1 MNKLLRANF
10 DRLLKSRLFWLG
22 TAFMLALGI
31 YFPVQNYS
39 IMQKEGRTICLD
51 GAFFMFALII
61 PLISSVFCGFFIGT
75 EYSDGTMR
83 NKFIVGGGRVTVYI
97 ANFLIC
103 TAAAF
108 IISAAYAV
116 PYLICGIPLLGAFN
130 ADAAWV
136 SGILLCVLAV
146 TEVFTAIFTL
156 IAMLIP
162 NKANG
167 AVSCILI
174 GLALFISGI
183 CGGLYIRSSLAAR
196 EHLSDTKRT
205 VYEFLYEFLPGCQL
219 IQLCNMNAVNP
230 LRMFLYSVLIAAAAT
245 VIGIFIFKRK
255 DLK

>member
-1 MNKLLRANF
+1 MSKLLRANF
-10 DRLLKSRLFWLG
+10 DRLLKSKLFRLG
-22 TAFMLALGI
+22 AIFMFALGI

-39 IMQKEGRTICLD
+39 IMQKEGRTISLD
-51 GAFFMFALII
+51 GAFFMFAIII

-130 ADAAWV
+130 ADTAWV

-183 CGGLYIRSSLAAR
+183 YGGLYIRSSLMS
-196 EHLSDTKRT
+196 ENLSETKRA
-205 VYEFLYEFLPGCQL
+205 VCEFLYEFLPGCQL

-245 VIGIFIFKRK
+245 VVGIFIFKRK

>member
-1 MNKLLRANF
+1 MSKLLRANF
-10 DRLLKSRLFWLG
+10 ARLLKSRLFWLG
-22 TAFMLALGI
+22 TFFMAALGT
-31 YFPVQNYS
+31 YFPIQNYN
-39 IMQKEGRTICLD
+39 IMQKEERTISPD

-61 PLISSVFCGFFIGT
+61 PLILSVFCGFFIGT

-83 NKFIVGGGRVTVYI
+83 NKFIVGGRRITVYM

-116 PYLICGIPLLGAFN
+116 PYLICGIPLLGTFN
-130 ADAAWV
+130 ADISHIIV
-136 SGILLCVLAV
+136 IMLCVLAV

-156 IAMLIP
+156 IATLIP

-167 AVSCILI
+167 AVSCILM

-183 CGGLYIRSSLAAR
+183 YGGLYIRSSLAADN
-196 EHLSDTKRT
+196 LSETKREIC
-205 VYEFLYEFLPGCQL
+205 EFLYDFLPGCQL
-219 IQLCNMNAVNP
+219 IQLCNMNAVHP
-230 LRMFLYSVLIAAAAT
+230 LRMFLYSVFIASAAT
-245 VIGIFIFKRK
+245 VIGILTFRKK